1 MVTGHCHCALDIV
14 AKQLQNTKSRI
25 QQWADAQKT
34 KFNKM
39 LVNCKKH
46 HRSYLSSLLLLQS
59 KRCVCRCHLVL
70 LLLLVAFVDQR
81 TYSLAFIPPF
91 ALQRVVLWY
100 LICSFCSCQIFGFF
114 WGWVQKNC
122 FLSPSNVRYVCSCH
136 VVFVF
141 CSISYLWVP
150 DIGRFLVACW
160 LKSWTATT
168 YIFLCDPYTYMRQA
182 AHKRRGGVER

>member
-1 MVTGHCHCALDIV
+1 MSGC
-14 AKQLQNTKSRI
+14 TKDKI
-25 QQWADAQKT
+25 
-34 KFNKM
+34 
-39 LVNCKKH
+39 LVNFKKQH
-46 HRSYLSSLLLLQS
+46 SSHLSSLLLLLQS

-70 LLLLVAFVDQR
+70 LLFIAFVDQR
-81 TYSLAFIPPF
+81 TYSLAFIPP
-91 ALQRVVLWY
+91 LQRVVLWY
-100 LICSFCSCQIFGFF
+100 FVCSFCICQFFGFF
-114 WGWVQKNC
+114 RGWVQKNC
-122 FLSPSNVRYVCSCH
+122 FFISSITRYVCSCH